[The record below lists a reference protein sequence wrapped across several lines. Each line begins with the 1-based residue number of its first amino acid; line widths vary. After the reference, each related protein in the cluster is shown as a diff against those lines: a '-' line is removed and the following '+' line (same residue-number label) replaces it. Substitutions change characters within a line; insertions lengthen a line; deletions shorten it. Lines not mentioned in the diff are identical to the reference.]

1 MSFDVRGFRDAMG
14 RFATG
19 VTLVTAVGPDGAPI
33 GLTANSFTSLS
44 LDPPLVLWSL
54 DRKSDTLPIF
64 TECRHFGVNVLQA
77 HHRELSTK
85 FATKQNHHFDAIP
98 FETWD
103 SGVPIIPD
111 ALAAM
116 ECEVH
121 ARHDGGDHVIM
132 VGRVLGLRSHEDGV
146 PLMFYR
152 GKYADLAHPVPAG
165 AAQPEGQPKV

>member
-1 MSFDVRGFRDAMG
+1 MNIDSRAFRDAMG
-14 RFATG
+14 CFATG
-19 VTLVTAVGPDGAPI
+19 VTLVTARDQDGEPI

-64 TECRHFGVNVLQA
+64 STCSHFGVNVLQS
-77 HHRELSTK
+77 HHRDISTK
-85 FATKQNHHFDAIP
+85 FATKLNHHFGDVP

-103 SGVPIIPD
+103 SGVPIVPD

-116 ECEVH
+116 ECEVF

-132 VGRVLGLRSHEDGV
+132 VGRVLRVQAHTDGK

-152 GKYADLAHPVPAG
+152 GKYADLNHQVPAG
-165 AAQPEGQPKV
+165 AAPEGQPKV